1 MVGSGSV
8 FKIYLPLSAEKKAD
22 LEAVKIKKP
31 LKGKERILF
40 VDDEIFIVDVYR
52 EILEKYGYRVTGE
65 SSPHEALVFF
75 RSHPDDFDLIITDMT
90 MPHMT
95 GDELIKE
102 IHAIRPG
109 MPVIICT
116 GYNDWLD
123 KDVISELGVRD
134 AIKKPVGA
142 KQLVETVRN
151 VLDKCERSV

>member
-1 MVGSGSV
+1 
-8 FKIYLPLSAEKKAD
+8 
-22 LEAVKIKKP
+22 
-31 LKGKERILF
+31 
-40 VDDEIFIVDVYR
+40 
-52 EILEKYGYRVTGE
+52 
-65 SSPHEALVFF
+65 
-75 RSHPDDFDLIITDMT
+75 
-90 MPHMT
+90 MT